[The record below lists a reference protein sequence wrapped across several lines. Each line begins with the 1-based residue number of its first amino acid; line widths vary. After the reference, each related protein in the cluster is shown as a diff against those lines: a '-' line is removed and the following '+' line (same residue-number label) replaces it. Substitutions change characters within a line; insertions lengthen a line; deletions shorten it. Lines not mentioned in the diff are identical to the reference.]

1 MSASVQDNVGI
12 AFALVTASGA
22 ATAVGAALVLF
33 RGCVQLGS
41 TRLLAACLGLSAG
54 VMLYVSFVEIF
65 VKSRDAFEASG
76 LSPGAA
82 AAATTG
88 TVFGGMLLVALLH
101 GLLELID
108 PSSHEMHEPPDME
121 KFQAAMAAEDA
132 EAEAKQRTER
142 GGEHCEHGRTCA
154 DECDEGVAVPLRL
167 RSTAPPSDEEG
178 GVAPASAAS
187 AAAAGAGDVEL
198 SEAQPVS
205 DDATT
210 RSDLPSS
217 PIAPQGAA
225 SDGKACQS
233 HGTEADGAG
242 SGRPAGEKV
251 GAASSTLHDRKLRRT
266 GILSAISLAGHNF
279 PEGAATFVGA
289 LADPAVGATL
299 AIAIAI
305 HNIPE
310 GICVATTLYWST
322 GSRWKA
328 FFWAVL
334 SGLAEPVGAGIV
346 WLALQGTLSPIAYAV
361 IFGLVAGMMI
371 YICVKELLPTARRYD
386 PEDTVTSASVFA
398 GMIVMAIS
406 LVLFVV

>member
-1 MSASVQDNVGI
+1 MSSSVQDNVGI

-82 AAATTG
+82 AAATAG

-108 PSSHEMHEPPDME
+108 PSSHDMHDPPDME
-121 KFQAAMAAEDA
+121 KFQAAMEAEDA
-132 EAEAKQRTER
+132 EAEAKQRAAQ
-142 GGEHCEHGRTCA
+142 GEHGQCNASCA
-154 DECDEGVAVPLRL
+154 SECDDGVAVPLRL
-167 RSTAPPSDEEG
+167 GSTTAPSDEEAG
-178 GVAPASAAS
+178 SASAMPAS

-198 SEAQPVS
+198 SEAAAAS
-205 DDATT
+205 ESATT
-210 RSDLPSS
+210 RCEAVSATPVS
-217 PIAPQGAA
+217 PGAA
-225 SDGKACQS
+225 GADVASPSLGAKAAGGVKS
-233 HGTEADGAG
+233 KPADAEA
-242 SGRPAGEKV
+242 V
-251 GAASSTLHDRKLRRT
+251 AASESTLHDRKLRRT

-328 FFWAVL
+328 FMWAVL
-334 SGLAEPVGAGIV
+334 SGMAEPVGAAIV
-346 WLALQGTLSPIAYAV
+346 WLALQGTLSPLAYAV

-386 PEDTVTSASVFA
+386 PDDTVTSASVFA

>member
-1 MSASVQDNVGI
+1 MSTSVHDNVGI
-12 AFALVTASGA
+12 AFALVAASGA
-22 ATAVGAALVLF
+22 ATAIGAALVLF

-65 VKSRDAFEASG
+65 VKSRDAFEDSG

-88 TVFGGMLLVALLH
+88 AVFGGMLLVALLH

-108 PSSHEMHEPPDME
+108 PSSHEMHDPPDME

-132 EAEAKQRTER
+132 EAEAKQRAEH
-142 GGEHCEHGRTCA
+142 GEHGECDRGCA
-154 DECDEGVAVPLRL
+154 DECDDGVAVPLRL
-167 RSTAPPSDEEG
+167 RSTAPPSDEEAG
-178 GVAPASAAS
+178 AAPAMPAS
-187 AAAAGAGDVEL
+187 AAAAGAGDIEL
-198 SEAQPVS
+198 SETPAAS
-205 DDATT
+205 DNATA
-210 RSDLPSS
+210 RSDLPSASIAS
-217 PIAPQGAA
+217 PGAA
-225 SDGKACQS
+225 SEGKVSPTQGSATDGDAKSKATS
-233 HGTEADGAG
+233 EEVT
-242 SGRPAGEKV
+242 
-251 GAASSTLHDRKLRRT
+251 AAASTLHDRKLRRT

-328 FFWAVL
+328 FLWAVL
-334 SGLAEPVGAGIV
+334 SGMAEPVGAGIV
-346 WLALQGTLSPIAYAV
+346 WLALQGTLSPIAYAI